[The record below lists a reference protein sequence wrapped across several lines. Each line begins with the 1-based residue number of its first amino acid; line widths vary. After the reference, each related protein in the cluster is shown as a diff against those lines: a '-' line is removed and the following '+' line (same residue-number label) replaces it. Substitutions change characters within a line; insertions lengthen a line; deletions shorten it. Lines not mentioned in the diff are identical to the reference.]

1 MHHTAGLVLAAGAGS
16 RLGEPKAPLVVAGER
31 LVDRMVRVL
40 AEAGCSPVVVVLGA
54 WQGDVPHAT
63 VLINDAWPSGM
74 GSSLRVG
81 LTWLTQNAEDIDRVA
96 ITPVDLPG
104 LTVPAVK
111 RLLNCPAAIA
121 AGAFDGVRGHPVLLA
136 RTYWSAVLNV
146 CDGDRG
152 ARDFLASR
160 SDLVLIE
167 LGDLADGTDLDT
179 PVDLTQLRNQFTP
192 DDDAGSATQ
201 GHSRSRQRPD

>member
-1 MHHTAGLVLAAGAGS
+1 MQRTAGLVLAAGAGR

-54 WQGDVPHAT
+54 WQGEVPDAT
-63 VLINDAWPSGM
+63 VLINEAWPSGM

-81 LTWLTQNAEDIDRVA
+81 LTWLTQHADDIDRVA

-104 LTVPAVK
+104 LTVPAVE
-111 RLLNCPAAIA
+111 RLLDCTAAIA
-121 AGAFDGVRGHPVLLA
+121 AGAFVGVRGHPVLLA
-136 RTYWSAVLNV
+136 RSYWSEVLNV
-146 CDGDRG
+146 ADGDRG
-152 ARDFLASR
+152 ARDFLAAR

-167 LGDLADGTDLDT
+167 LGDLANGTDLDT
-179 PVDLTQLRNQFTP
+179 PDDLRQFSTGITA
-192 DDDAGSATQ
+192 DGDAGSATQ
-201 GHSRSRQRPD
+201 TQPTSSQRPR